1 MRFTTALIFSGLAAV
16 VSAHF
21 QLQYPAP
28 RGPFVEDDEPS
39 FCDGYINAVSNRT
52 TFPLSNGV
60 IELNS
65 EHPSWTVGV
74 IISTAQNP
82 TSQDNFTSP
91 SNSSAFQMV
100 MEYNRQSGEGLFC
113 LPIDIQAAGISGVQ
127 DGSHVTIEIIFD
139 GGDGMLYQCADLT
152 LSSSTTVPSN
162 ATSSCTNA
170 TNVPIGT
177 STSATST
184 ASSTAPAS
192 SGSSS
197 AASSISMPVGL
208 SGLLG
213 LLGVAL
219 AAL

>member
-1 MRFTTALIFSGLAAV
+1 MRFTAALIFSGLAAV

-28 RGPFVEDDEPS
+28 RGPFVEDSEPT
-39 FCDGYINAVSNRT
+39 FCDGYNNAVSNRT
-52 TFPLSNGV
+52 TFPLTNGV

-65 EHPSWTVGV
+65 EHPSWTIGV

-82 TSQDNFTSP
+82 TAQDNFTTP
-91 SNSSAFQMV
+91 SNSSAFQYV
-100 MEYNRQSGEGLFC
+100 MEYNRQSGEGLYC
-113 LPIDIQAAGISGVQ
+113 LPLDIEAAGVSGIQ
-127 DGSHVTIEIIFD
+127 DGSNVTIEIIFD
-139 GGDGMLYQCADLT
+139 GGDGTLYQCADLT
-152 LSSSTTVPSN
+152 LSSSVSVPSN

-177 STSATST
+177 STSASST

-197 AASSISMPVGL
+197 AASSITMPMGL

-213 LLGVAL
+213 LVGVAF